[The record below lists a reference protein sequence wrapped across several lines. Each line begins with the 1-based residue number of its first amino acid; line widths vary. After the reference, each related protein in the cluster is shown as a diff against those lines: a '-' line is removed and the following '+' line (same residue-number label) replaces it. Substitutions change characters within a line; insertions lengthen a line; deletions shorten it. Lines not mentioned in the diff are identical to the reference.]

1 MTCIFYKD
9 PEQNML
15 TQWHMKAITRY
26 SALLALAMGLSAAAC
41 YGDLFDLSYTFDS
54 SSIGSGTVVTG
65 QFNGTATGNLINGIS
80 NLSLFFDGSS
90 FGTIFYSEN
99 VEGTGPAVVSLNGA
113 QNDFV
118 FAGTA
123 GDAFVSDTGPNTV
136 NGIVALDLGSGS
148 LALGA
153 IDPRYWTV
161 VDVTSRSVPES
172 DSTLIMLGLG
182 LVSLACV
189 SRWKSQRSV
198 TGR

>member
-1 MTCIFYKD
+1 
-9 PEQNML
+9 
-15 TQWHMKAITRY
+15 MKAIIRY
-26 SALLALAMGLSAAAC
+26 SVLLAVALGLSAAAC

-65 QFNGTATGNLINGIS
+65 QFNGAATGNLINSIS

-99 VEGTGPAVVSLNGA
+99 VEGTGPAVLSFNGT

-123 GDAFVSDTGPNTV
+123 GDAFVSDTGPHTA
-136 NGIVALDLGSGS
+136 NGIVALDLATSS

-161 VDVTSRSVPES
+161 VDVTTHSVP
-172 DSTLIMLGLG
+172 DSGATLIMLGLG

-189 SRWKSQRSV
+189 SRWKVQRSV